1 MVLLDINVQHATED
15 QLPQLLEL
23 DQLCFGGLWSLDN
36 YQWELDHPESV
47 LITLSSPNYS
57 YLIGVGCFWS
67 ILEEAHITLLAIHP
81 DHQGKGLGK
90 FLLSSLLK
98 EAIKLSLERATLEV
112 KASNEI
118 ALSLY
123 QKFGFQI
130 AGRRKGYYQDGE
142 DGLVLWCSGLNQPE
156 FSQFLDQ

>member
-1 MVLLDINVQHATED
+1 MVLSDLNVQLVTQD
-15 QLPQLLEL
+15 QLPQLVEL
-23 DQLCFGGLWSLDN
+23 DQLCFGGLWTLDN

-47 LITLSSPNYS
+47 LITLSSSNYS

-67 ILEEAHITLLAIHP
+67 ILDEAHITLLAIHP

-90 FLLSSLLK
+90 LLLSHLLK
-98 EAIKLSLERATLEV
+98 EAIKLNLERATLEV

-123 QKFGFQI
+123 QKFGFKI
-130 AGRRKGYYQDGE
+130 AGRRKGYYQETGE
-142 DGLVLWCSGLNQPE
+142 DALVLWCSSLSKPE
-156 FSQFLDQ
+156 FGQD